1 MAAVST
7 KLTMARFLGLLL
19 VSVVLWMEMS
29 GNVFAVDSYLS
40 RIISVNVLLNLF
52 TSVKGLPREART
64 F

>member
-7 KLTMARFLGLLL
+7 KLTMTRFLGLLL

>member
-7 KLTMARFLGLLL
+7 KLTLARFLGLLL